1 MGASGLRERDPVTLS
16 RIFHLTYCNDNHP
29 IREMMSPS
37 RPHPGRVMCSSWD
50 CGRRSQHKGFHLMRK
65 LMLSVCALFC
75 SIGLVLAG
83 EVTFVKFDKEKK
95 EVTVKDGDKEST
107 YKITDK
113 TTFKAGDK
121 DVPSEKALPRFE
133 KMKEGKTKFDLTAEK
148 DTVTEI
154 KFPAKKK

>member
-1 MGASGLRERDPVTLS
+1 
-16 RIFHLTYCNDNHP
+16 
-29 IREMMSPS
+29 
-37 RPHPGRVMCSSWD
+37 
-50 CGRRSQHKGFHLMRK
+50 MRK

-95 EVTVKDGDKEST
+95 EITVKDGDKEST

-113 TTFKAGDK
+113 TVFKSGDK
-121 DVPSEKALPRFE
+121 DVESDKAMPRIE

-154 KFPAKKK
+154 KFPKGKK